1 MALVGSFDK
10 IGLDVGELI
19 YNEGEVDE
27 LSMGFTQ
34 GGSFT
39 DGLAVRAIDVDG
51 KRAPLKGDRVVDTY
65 EPVLQFNVLQ
75 MEADKLDK
83 AFHGITITDNAG
95 VKTLTRSLSIAD
107 ADYMTNITWVGK
119 LKDGKSAKIVL
130 KNALGFA
137 PVAFTFADKTEVQ
150 IPASFMGHNT
160 SINDTTAPYELI
172 IDEAA

>member
-1 MALVGSFDK
+1 MALVGDFSK

-27 LSMGFTQ
+27 LSLGFTQ

-39 DGLAVRAIDVDG
+39 DGLVVRGIEVDG
-51 KRAPLKGDRVVDTY
+51 KRVPLKGDRVVDTY

-95 VKTLTRSLSIAD
+95 VKTLTRSLQIVD
-107 ADYMTNITWVGK
+107 ADYMTNVTWVGK
-119 LKDGKSAKIVL
+119 LKSNKSVKIVL

-137 PVAFTFADKTEVQ
+137 PMAFTFADKTEIQ
-150 IPASFMGHNT
+150 IPCSFMGHNT
-160 SINDTTAPYELI
+160 LITDTEAPFDLI
-172 IDEAA
+172 IDEA